1 MTIRRGFP
9 ALLSRIMMARLQSV
23 IARIAESGAAD
34 VADGDQ
40 ALHLVMSRAVQDIGE
55 ADGESGRGSLNP
67 DKKRFIIHYPV
78 SEQNFLTPTV
88 AHVAGGGVIQDA
100 EHRDPAE
107 QPGIPMVPEGM
118 GLDYRLSGNGRDR
131 NRGRR

>member
-9 ALLSRIMMARLQSV
+9 ALLSRIMMAGLQSV
-23 IARIAESGAAD
+23 IARIAEGGAAD

-55 ADGESGRGSLNP
+55 ADGESGRGSL
-67 DKKRFIIHYPV
+67 DSDEKWFIINHPIA
-78 SEQNFLTPTV
+78 EQNFLAPTV

-100 EHRDPAE
+100 EHCDPAE
-107 QPGIPMVPEGM
+107 QPGI
-118 GLDYRLSGNGRDR
+118 L
-131 NRGRR
+131 